1 MTRLYLI
8 RHGETV
14 WNTESRAQGSKDIKL
29 SEVGRM
35 QAKLL
40 ANRLQHYPIDHIFS
54 SDLTR
59 AYETA
64 IILGNSLGLVVEK
77 IGNLREMS
85 FGVWEGLTIEEIKN
99 KYGSH
104 YSVWRDKPS
113 NANIPNGEML
123 LEVQKRGLKAIHHLI
138 NNYKDKNIA
147 IISHGTIIKTILLGI
162 LDIDLSNFYKI
173 KQDNTSL
180 NIIDFK
186 NYGPVINT
194 LNDVA
199 HLEKYR
205 G

>member
-14 WNTESRAQGSKDIKL
+14 WNTEYRAQGTRDIEL
-29 SEVGRM
+29 SEVGIM
-35 QAKLL
+35 QAGLL
-40 ANRLQHYPIDHIFS
+40 ADRLKNHPIDHVFS
-54 SDLTR
+54 SDLNR

-64 IILGNSLGLVVEK
+64 TILGNCLGLVVEK
-77 IGNLREMS
+77 IGNLREMN
-85 FGVWEGLTIEEIKN
+85 FGAWEGLTIEEIKN
-99 KYGSH
+99 QYSSH
-104 YSVWRDKPS
+104 YNVWRNKPT

-123 LEVQKRGLKAIHHLI
+123 LEVQKRGLKAIHYLI
-138 NNYKDKNIA
+138 NTYRDKNIA
-147 IISHGTIIKTILLGI
+147 VISHGTIIKTILLGI

-186 NYGPVINT
+186 NYGPVITT